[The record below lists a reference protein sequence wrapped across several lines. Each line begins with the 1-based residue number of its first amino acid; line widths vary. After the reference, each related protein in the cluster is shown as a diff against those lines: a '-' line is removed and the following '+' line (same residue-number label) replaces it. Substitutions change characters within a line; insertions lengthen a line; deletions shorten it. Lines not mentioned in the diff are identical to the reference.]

1 MAMRFYLTA
10 AAVAVTAVA
19 VLGAMATPASAQGNT
34 QGITDTTIK
43 IGSLGPFSGE
53 STVFNPLNYG
63 PEAYLRAANAEGG
76 VHGRKFETVFADD
89 ACNEAKG
96 IAAAKKLIYEDKVF
110 MIMGHP
116 CSGVAMA
123 IKPMLEQEGV
133 PWMGLSA
140 NPKITTPTVPAM
152 FAAGYTGAASGAA
165 MANFALSK
173 PGVKK
178 IALVAHSNDWAAG
191 YCAPATEA
199 IKAAGA
205 EIAVSTAMERG
216 STDATAQSLQI
227 KQSGAQAVMGC
238 LYQQELVILLRDM
251 AKYGVDAIVL
261 GALGADFNQTVQQV
275 GNPAA
280 VKGKFFQPY
289 QFQAKIGTG
298 PLKAAQ
304 DVFTKY
310 LTKDELPKSGPP
322 TNFYYFGAPIG
333 VVTVEAFKRAGP
345 KPTRES
351 WIAAVE
357 SLKDFQTGIFA
368 DTETFSKDNHV
379 GVRKMFA
386 VGLNDAGEETVYTAF
401 GKPLPSGS

>member
-1 MAMRFYLTA
+1 MVRHGAAGAHPAGDRPAVPRRDRGIPQAPRHRRAPDRAGRRAGTAEPGRIPWLHRERDRPLSRADPERAHHPGMIWNDAAVARLPGPGFARIMTAGRGAPKAARAAGQGGRTMSMHFNLTA
-10 AAVAVTAVA
+10 VAAVAVTV
-19 VLGAMATPASAQGNT
+19 AMATPASAQGNT

-63 PEAYLRAANAEGG
+63 PEAYLRAANAAGG

-165 MANFALSK
+165 MAGFALSK

-178 IALVAHSNDWAAG
+178 IALA
-191 YCAPATEA
+191 
-199 IKAAGA
+199 
-205 EIAVSTAMERG
+205 
-216 STDATAQSLQI
+216 
-227 KQSGAQAVMGC
+227 
-238 LYQQELVILLRDM
+238 
-251 AKYGVDAIVL
+251 
-261 GALGADFNQTVQQV
+261 
-275 GNPAA
+275 
-280 VKGKFFQPY
+280 
-289 QFQAKIGTG
+289 
-298 PLKAAQ
+298 
-304 DVFTKY
+304 
-310 LTKDELPKSGPP
+310 
-322 TNFYYFGAPIG
+322 
-333 VVTVEAFKRAGP
+333 
-345 KPTRES
+345 
-351 WIAAVE
+351 
-357 SLKDFQTGIFA
+357 
-368 DTETFSKDNHV
+368 
-379 GVRKMFA
+379 
-386 VGLNDAGEETVYTAF
+386 
-401 GKPLPSGS
+401 

>member
-1 MAMRFYLTA
+1 MSMHFNLTA
-10 AAVAVTAVA
+10 VAAVAVTV
-19 VLGAMATPASAQGNT
+19 AMATPASAQGNT

-63 PEAYLRAANAEGG
+63 PEAYLRAANAAGG

-178 IALVAHSNDWAAG
+178 IALAAHSNDWAAG

-205 EIAVSTAMERG
+205 EIVVSTAMERG
-216 STDATAQSLQI
+216 STDATAQALQI
-227 KQSGAQAVMGC
+227 KQAGAQAVMGC

-275 GNPAA
+275 GNMSA

-289 QFQAKIGTG
+289 QFKAKIGTG
-298 PLKAAQ
+298 PLKAAH
-304 DVFTKY
+304 DIFTKY

-357 SLKDFQTGIFA
+357 SLKDFQTDIYA
-368 DTETFSKDNHV
+368 DTETFSKENHV
-379 GVRKMFA
+379 GVHKMFA
-386 VGLNDAGEETVYTAF
+386 VGLNDAGEETVYTTY
-401 GKPLPSGS
+401 GKPLAN